1 MEGLSVKTC
10 TATVLGRR
18 RLSAHLVTVTL
29 GGLTTFAST
38 GVPDE
43 YVRVLIPPAGAALAL
58 PVIDE
63 TWNISYPDGA
73 VEPDFRVY
81 TVSDHRVVDG
91 ETQIDL
97 DIAVHDQGIGSSWAR
112 TCRPGDQV
120 GLVEPHGLYAAP
132 PAVGWQLLVADIT
145 GLPAVAR
152 ILRGLSP
159 QQKAVVHIVLT
170 DPGDKIALPSPADVD
185 LTWEV
190 VGKETDICEALAAA
204 VTSRELPAAD
214 RYVWLAGEARSSR
227 AVRRHLRRELKWPQA
242 DFYTCGYWQIEAEK
256 WNARYEQ
263 VHEVVEQKTAEA
275 QQTIGADQG
284 AYLDALDDIYESVG
298 L

>member
-1 MEGLSVKTC
+1 VKTC

-29 GGLTTFAST
+29 GGLTSYPTT

-43 YVRVLIPPAGAALAL
+43 YVRVLIPPAGAPLAL
-58 PVIDE
+58 PEIDE
-63 TWNISYPDGA
+63 KWTITYPEGA

-81 TVSDHRVVDG
+81 TISDHRVVDG
-91 ETQIDL
+91 ETRIDL
-97 DIAVHDQGIGSSWAR
+97 DIALHEEGVGSDWAR

-120 GLVEPHGLYAAP
+120 GLVEPHGLYTP
-132 PAVGWQLLVADIT
+132 PADVAWQLLVADIT
-145 GLPAVAR
+145 GLPALAR
-152 ILRGLSP
+152 ILRGLAP
-159 QQKAVVHIVLT
+159 HQKAVAHVVLT
-170 DPGDKIALPSPADVD
+170 DPGDEIALPSPADVD
-185 LTWEV
+185 ITWQV
-190 VGKETDICEALAAA
+190 VAKDTDICEALAAA
-204 VTSRELPAAD
+204 VTSRDLPTSD

-227 AVRRHLRRELKWPQA
+227 AVRRHLRRELGWPQS
-242 DFYTCGYWQIEAEK
+242 DFYTCGYWQIEAAK

-275 QQTIGADQG
+275 QQKIGADQG